1 MYNLVTDNALL
12 LSVGEIVFM
21 IDGFLR
27 VRRWRVRVKREN
39 HSLRTPLR
47 SSVPFIS
54 LLTWWLHLTLVV

>member
-27 VRRWRVRVKREN
+27 VRRWRVRVNREII
-39 HSLRTPLR
+39 HYARLSVLQCR
-47 SSVPFIS
+47 SSLCWPDDSI
-54 LLTWWLHLTLVV
+54 WL